1 MNTVLNRIRSI
12 DVFRAFTVFLMI
24 FVNDLED
31 VPNTPTWIKH
41 VPDEGYGLGLADT
54 VFPAFLFIVGLSI
67 PYAFKNRMES
77 GGGKTPWRIVTRSFG
92 LIVIGF
98 FLSNIDNYNAAT
110 ALLSEP
116 MWEMLT
122 TLSFFFIFLDFRK
135 QTTPLKRYLLQGFG
149 VALLIA
155 MSVLYKGKDPAHNWL
170 HFTWWEILGLIG
182 WAYLLCGLIY
192 YYSKGK
198 LWVQAAFTL
207 FFILFN
213 IDAHYGFFDVL
224 NPLQE
229 YVWIA
234 GNGAMQAFTMAG
246 IFVSVLYIQ
255 LSAEKKTGF
264 LWICLFL
271 IAVVLFNFGFIV
283 NGGISKSRD
292 TPGWVLICTAIS
304 IVVYLLF
311 IYIVDIKYKYHWFKI
326 IEPAG
331 KNAFTCYLVSSLFY
345 PVFQLTNL
353 DYPQYLSYGAG
364 GLIKCLLF
372 ALTMVWITALLAKI
386 NVRLKI

>member
-1 MNTVLNRIRSI
+1 MNTVFNRIRSI
-12 DVFRAFTVFLMI
+12 DVFRAVTVFLMI

-67 PYAFKNRMES
+67 PYAFKNRMENS
-77 GGGKTPWRIVTRSFG
+77 GRQIPWRIVTRSFA

-98 FLSNIDNYNAAT
+98 FLSNIDNYNSAT

-116 MWEMLT
+116 VWEMLT

-149 VALLIA
+149 IALLIA
-155 MSVLYKGKDPAHNWL
+155 MSLLYKSKDPAHNWL

-182 WAYLLCGLIY
+182 WSYLVCGLIY

-198 LWVQAAFTL
+198 LWVQAAFTM

-224 NPLQE
+224 SPLQE

-255 LSAEKKTGF
+255 LSAEKKTRF
-264 LWICLFL
+264 LWICLSL
-271 IAVVLFNFGFIV
+271 TAAALFNLGFIV
-283 NGGISKSRD
+283 NGGIPKSRD

-311 IYIVDIKYKYHWFKI
+311 IYIVDIKHKYHWFKI

-331 KNAFTCYLVSSLFY
+331 KNAFTCYLISSLFY

-353 DYPQYLSYGAG
+353 DYPHYLSFGAG
-364 GLIKCLLF
+364 GVIKCLLF
-372 ALTMVWITALLAKI
+372 ALAMVWITALLAKI
-386 NVRLKI
+386 HVRLKI

>member
-1 MNTVLNRIRSI
+1 MV
-12 DVFRAFTVFLMI
+12 LMI

-31 VPNTPTWIKH
+31 VPNTPQWIKH
-41 VPDEGYGLGLADT
+41 VPDEGFGLGLADT

-67 PYAFKNRMES
+67 PYAFQNRMKI
-77 GGGKTPWRIVTRSFG
+77 GDRKIPWRIVTRSFA

-98 FLSNIDNYNAAT
+98 FLSNIDNYDAAK
-110 ALLSEP
+110 ARLSEP

-135 QTTPLKRYLLQGFG
+135 QTSSIKKYILQGFG

-155 MSVLYKGKDPAHNWL
+155 MALLYKSKDAAHNWL

-182 WAYLLCGLIY
+182 WSYLLCGLIY
-192 YYSKGK
+192 FYSAGK
-198 LWVQAAFTL
+198 LWIQAAFCM

-213 IDAHYGFFDVL
+213 IDTHYGFFDILSPV
-224 NPLQE
+224 QE

-246 IFVSVLYIQ
+246 IFVSVLYMQ
-255 LSAEKKTGF
+255 LNSERKVKF
-264 LWICLFL
+264 LWISLL
-271 IAVVLFNFGFIV
+271 VVAAVLFNFGFIV

-304 IVVYLLF
+304 IVVYVLF
-311 IYIVDIKYKYHWFKI
+311 VYLIDVKNKYNWFKF

-345 PVFQLTNL
+345 PVFSVNQFR
-353 DYPQYLSYGAG
+353 LSAVFKQWPGRP
-364 GLIKCLLF
+364 C
-372 ALTMVWITALLAKI
+372 
-386 NVRLKI
+386 